1 MYFCEKIVLP
11 FITHYK
17 IENLK
22 EKIINVIKFIVFL
35 SIGLG
40 ILYFVYQNQNAA
52 FQEDCALKG
61 IAAED
66 CSLIGKI
73 WNDFKTAN
81 FFWILMAMTAF
92 TFSNVSRALRWNMM
106 IRPMGYEPRFINSF
120 GSVVV
125 AYFANL
131 GFPRIGEIVRLGMM
145 SRYEKIPVE
154 KLMGTLVI
162 GRTIDVISILLLTA
176 FCFLLEY
183 DMLWEQTNLL
193 LSSGNDEA
201 GSNTLLYIVG
211 ALGGIG
217 VITLVLLYMYR
228 ELVIASAL
236 YKRVSHILLGFWE
249 GLLSVRNLEKPWLF
263 VFHSLNIWLMYFMMT
278 YLGFWAYEP
287 TANLPAIAALLTFVF
302 GGWGIVIPSPGGMG
316 TYHFLVVL
324 VLSLYGIGGN
334 DAFSFA
340 NISFFSL
347 NLGCN
352 VFLGILVLLF
362 LPMINRNYTPKSVK
376 IKN

>member
-1 MYFCEKIVLP
+1 MKQ
-11 FITHYK
+11 T
-17 IENLK
+17 
-22 EKIINVIKFIVFL
+22 IINIIKFIIFL
-35 SIGLG
+35 GIGLG

-52 FQEDCALKG
+52 FQADCALKG
-61 IAAED
+61 IPSEE
-66 CSLIGKI
+66 CSLVGKI

-81 FFWILMAMTAF
+81 FFWIFMAMAAF
-92 TFSNVSRALRWNMM
+92 TLSNVSRALRWNMM
-106 IRPMGYEPRFINSF
+106 IRPMGYQPRFVNSF
-120 GSVVV
+120 GSVVI

-154 KLMGTLVI
+154 KLMGTLVV
-162 GRTIDVISILLLTA
+162 GRTIDVISILSLTA

-183 DMLWEQTNLL
+183 DMLWEQTTLL
-193 LSSGNDEA
+193 LSSGDAEG
-201 GSNTLLYIVG
+201 GSNTLLYI
-211 ALGGIG
+211 LGGLGFVGLVTLG
-217 VITLVLLYMYR
+217 VLYMYR
-228 ELVIASAL
+228 ELVVASAL
-236 YKRVSHILLGFWE
+236 YKKISHILMGFWE
-249 GLLSVRNLEKPWLF
+249 GLLSVLQLENPWLF
-263 VFHSLNIWLMYFMMT
+263 VFHSLNIWFMYFMMT
-278 YLGFWAYEP
+278 YLGFWAYAP
-287 TANLPAIAALLTFVF
+287 TEHLPAIAALLTFVF

-352 VFLGILVLLF
+352 VFIGILVLLF
-362 LPMINRNYTPKSVK
+362 LPMINQNYVPKPVRK
-376 IKN
+376 I